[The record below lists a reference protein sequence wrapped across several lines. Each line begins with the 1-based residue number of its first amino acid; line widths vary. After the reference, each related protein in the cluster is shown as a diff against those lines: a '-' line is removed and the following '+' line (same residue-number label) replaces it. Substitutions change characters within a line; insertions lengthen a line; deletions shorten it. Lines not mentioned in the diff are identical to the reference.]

1 MFDESDVVI
10 DESRRNNFL
19 SLKDKA
25 EILER
30 LDNGETA
37 ANLAREYG
45 ISKSTVSRF
54 KKRKE
59 IIHKAVTT
67 IYPNNTNRRTMRGTF
82 HPKMEQAL
90 YKWYMEQCEQ
100 NNEVSTAMLRH
111 QAQIFY
117 NEFRESN
124 YTFSAS
130 TGWIKNFKKRF
141 GIERLNGDKS
151 KLEQYKQ
158 GRTVVC
164 DVGGDIDNI
173 GIVGDIEDDDVNCES
188 YEYLIETNTD
198 CDDENFPQQITI
210 KPAIAEEDNNVV
222 IEEKIIDDAEAY
234 DCLETVIKWSM
245 QRGIETMYLTML
257 RNLKSKA
264 RNGKK

>member
-1 MFDESDVVI
+1 MIDESDVVI

-30 LDNGETA
+30 LENGETA
-37 ANLAREYG
+37 SNLAREYG

-67 IYPNNTNRRTMRGTF
+67 IYPYNTNRRTMRGTF

-90 YKWYMEQCEQ
+90 YKWYMEQLQ
-100 NNEVSTAMLRH
+100 QKLRVSTAMLRN

-124 YTFSAS
+124 YSFSAS

-141 GIERLNGDKS
+141 GIERLSGELNKQNKAMLNNEESNG
-151 KLEQYKQ
+151 E
-158 GRTVVC
+158 
-164 DVGGDIDNI
+164 GDNDDN
-173 GIVGDIEDDDVNCES
+173 ECEM
-188 YEYLIETNTD
+188 YEYLIETNPD
-198 CDDENFPQQITI
+198 FEDDNSAQQITYTI
-210 KPAIAEEDNNVV
+210 KAIPTTQTSPL
-222 IEEKIIDDAEAY
+222 IEEKIVDDAEACH
-234 DCLETVIKWSM
+234 CLETVIKWSM
-245 QRGIETMYLTML
+245 QRGVDTLYLNML
-257 RNLKSKA
+257 QNLKSKA